1 MTTETTD
8 GANRYPDILP
18 TTDGVLSPVSARAA
32 ILKPKE
38 GNKKAVSASEFARRQ
53 LDAAVKLGEIST
65 IASVTEADFIRNAK
79 KLGDAKGLG
88 HLIHARP
95 AHMRQLGLSREGILQ
110 YGADEIKA
118 AVAAEIFVTEAD
130 RVIDGDDIA
139 EQFVAL
145 TDKLFHLDHPQT
157 RADEVVQID
166 GIDDKVTQATALMRS
181 MAGFYL
187 PEYDQYGPETM
198 RMRIEDLFN
207 GRLNNKQLDET
218 LTPDEFFALWNAGI
232 MALGST
238 FGERNKSVRLSQVI
252 NPLMHTHGFR
262 PVLLDTPLMY
272 PREALSNVGNMAIP
286 VRDSDVSEVVTGQ
299 ERAAVTAAKYQDMAG
314 SAVRASIGH
323 LNSFAARDVQN
334 LNFLREKHPGQQ
346 IIPPGSP
353 LGVVSFIETLL

>member
-1 MTTETTD
+1 MTTEATD
-8 GANRYPDILP
+8 GTNKFSDILP
-18 TTDGVLSPVSARAA
+18 TLDGALSPFAARAA

-38 GNKKAVSASEFARRQ
+38 GKAKADLASEFARRQ

-65 IASVTEADFIRNAK
+65 ISSITEADFIRIAK
-79 KLGDAKGLG
+79 KLEDAKGLG

-95 AHMRQLGLSREGILQ
+95 AYMRQAGLGRDGILQ

-118 AVAAEIFVTEAD
+118 AVAAEIFITEAD
-130 RVIDGDDIA
+130 RVLDGDDIA
-139 EQFVAL
+139 KQFVVL

-157 RADEVVQID
+157 RADEVVQVD
-166 GIDDKVTQATALMRS
+166 GINVKVTQATALMRS

-187 PEYDQYGPETM
+187 PEYDQLGPETM

-207 GRLNNKQLDET
+207 GMLNNIQLDET

-232 MALGST
+232 MSLAST
-238 FGERNKSVRLSQVI
+238 LGERNKSVRLSHAI
-252 NPLMHTHGFR
+252 KPLMHSHGFR

-272 PREALSNVGNMAIP
+272 PRDAFSNVGTMAIP
-286 VRDSDVSEVVTGQ
+286 VRNSEANDIITEQ

-314 SAVRASIGH
+314 SAVRSSTGH
-323 LNSFAARDVQN
+323 LNNFAAEKVQN

-346 IIPPGSP
+346 IIPPGSL